1 MPLWSLVTPL
11 AAVALLA
18 LSFVL
23 PSGPAFDALNA
34 AALAGAVI
42 AAVHHAELIA
52 HRVGEPFGTL
62 VLALAVTVI
71 EVALIVSMMLAGGAD
86 KAALPR
92 DTIFSTLMIIC
103 NGVVGLCLVVGS
115 LRHHEQA
122 FRAEGANTFLAT
134 LIAMATLTLVLPTF
148 TTSSPG
154 PTYTTAQL
162 GFAATM
168 SVALWSVFVFVQT
181 QRHRDYFLPV
191 DPRADVEAHAPPPSA
206 GRAWSSA
213 GLLVLALVAVVG
225 LAKVVSPSIEAALAD
240 AGAPKPVL
248 GIAIA
253 LLVLLPETV
262 AAVRAAH
269 ANRLQ
274 TSFNLAYGSAL
285 ASIGLTI
292 PAVAAASVWLGL
304 PLMLGAEAKDLVLL
318 VMTFVVSSITLASGR
333 SHVMQG
339 AVHLVIFA
347 AFLFLALVP

>member
-1 MPLWSLVTPL
+1 MPTWSFVAPL
-11 AAVALLA
+11 ATMVLLA
-18 LSFVL
+18 LSLAL
-23 PSGPAFDALNA
+23 PSHGILSAFGA
-34 AALAGAVI
+34 AALVGAVI
-42 AAVHHAELIA
+42 AAVHHAEVIA
-52 HRVGEPFGTL
+52 QRIGEPFGTL

-71 EVALIVSMMLAGGAD
+71 EVALIVSMMLAGGSD

-134 LIAMATLTLVLPTF
+134 LIAMSTLTLVLPAF
-148 TTSSPG
+148 TVSSPG

-162 GFAATM
+162 AFAAAM
-168 SVALWSVFVFVQT
+168 SVVLWALFVFVQT
-181 QRHRDYFLPV
+181 RRHREYFLPF
-191 DPRADVEAHAPPPSA
+191 DEADSVHAHAPSA
-206 GRAWSSA
+206 PKYLLWSTP
-213 GLLVLALVAVVG
+213 LWLMLALVGVVG
-225 LAKVVSPSIEAALAD
+225 LAKLLSPAIESALAK
-240 AGAPKPVL
+240 AGAPPAVL
-248 GIAIA
+248 GITIA
-253 LLVLLPETV
+253 MLVLLPETI

-274 TSFNLAYGSAL
+274 TSLNLAYGSAL

-292 PAVAAASVWLGL
+292 PAVAAASVWLGM
-304 PLMLGAEAKDLVLL
+304 PLILGTDAKDLVLL
-318 VMTFVVSSITLASGR
+318 VMTFIISAITLALGR